1 MLLYTIINEISNVVN
16 YKTVRGIRTMEW
28 IERLNDAIAY
38 IEEHLTEEIDYER
51 LGKIACCSS
60 YHFQRM
66 FTYMAGVPLSEY
78 IRRRKMSL
86 AAVDLQSTGI
96 KIIDVAGKYGYNSP
110 TAFNRAF
117 QSVHGIA
124 PSAVKNEGVSV
135 KSFPPV
141 SFKIIVKGVEEMNY
155 RIETKDVFRIVG
167 VSVPLEKDIEKNFA
181 VIPRKWQ
188 ETALNG
194 TLQKLT
200 GLMDTQPMGVLG
212 VSTCNDT
219 EPWRYYIAVASSQ
232 TDQDLEEY
240 TVPAAT
246 WAIFPGTGTNQS
258 IQELERRIVTE
269 WLPTSGYEYGSA
281 PDVEVYLNPDPQ
293 NAQYEVWIPVVRKA

>member
-1 MLLYTIINEISNVVN
+1 
-16 YKTVRGIRTMEW
+16 MEW
-28 IERLNDAIAY
+28 IERLNEAMGY
-38 IEEHLTEEIDYER
+38 MEEHLADGIDMEK

-86 AAVDLQSTGI
+86 AAVDLQGKDR
-96 KIIDVAGKYGYNSP
+96 KIIDVAAKYGYSSP

-135 KSFPPV
+135 KSFPPIQ
-141 SFKIIVKGVEEMNY
+141 FKITVKGVEEMNY
-155 RIETKDVFRIVG
+155 RIETKDAFRITG
-167 VSVPLEKDIEKNFA
+167 VSVPLNKDIEKNFA
-181 VIPRKWQ
+181 VIPSKWQ
-188 ETALNG
+188 EIAMDG
-194 TLQKLT
+194 TLQKLI
-200 GLMDTQPMGVLG
+200 GMMDTEPMGVLG

-219 EPWRYYIAVASSQ
+219 EPWRYYIAVS
-232 TDQDLEEY
+232 TKKTGEDLEEY
-240 TVPAAT
+240 MVPAAT
-246 WAIFPGTGTNQS
+246 WAIFPGEGTNQS
-258 IQELERRIVTE
+258 IQELEQRIVTE
-269 WLPTSGYEYGSA
+269 WLLTSGYEYGNA

-293 NAQYEVWIPVVRKA
+293 NAKYEVWIPVVKKQ